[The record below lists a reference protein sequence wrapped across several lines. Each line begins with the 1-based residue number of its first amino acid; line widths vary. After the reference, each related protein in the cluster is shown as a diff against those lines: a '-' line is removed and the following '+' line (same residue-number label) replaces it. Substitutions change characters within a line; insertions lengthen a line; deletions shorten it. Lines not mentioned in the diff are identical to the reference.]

1 MSDRRHASL
10 RLRAR
15 RQLWRRW
22 APAIVV
28 VVVLV
33 LAPVLAYAQGGGA
46 DSVRMVWSAPGDDGA
61 IGTATAYE
69 MRVSTAPITP
79 GNWNGVPLV
88 AGLPAPVASGTRQ
101 GVTIRGLSSDTTYYI
116 AIRAVDD
123 AGNWSAISNV
133 VRWDWVLDT
142 APPAAPSGVSAALE
156 SPNVRTQWSPNSEP
170 DLDGYSIYRAT
181 SATGSFTRLNASL
194 VSSTQYLDTSLP
206 GGAASLWYKV
216 SASDLTGNESALSS
230 AFRIDLVPIATPA
243 AWTLSPGFPNPSAAS
258 QPVCIPIV
266 IPASGAGDAAIDL
279 IDAGGRRVRHIA
291 LSSAVSCAG
300 GGVVWDGTNDAGRL
314 VAPGVYRAWLIAG
327 DTRNQIKLV
336 RQP

>member
-1 MSDRRHASL
+1 MSDRLRSAL

-15 RQLWRRW
+15 RPLWRRW

-28 VVVLV
+28 IVLLV

-46 DSVRMVWSAPGDDGA
+46 DSVRMVWTAPGDDGA

-69 MRVSTAPITP
+69 MRISTASITL
-79 GNWNGVPLV
+79 GNWNSAPLV

-101 GVTIRGLSSDTTYYI
+101 GVTIRGVSSDTTYYI
-116 AIRAVDD
+116 AIRTVDD
-123 AGNWSAISNV
+123 AGNWSGLSNV
-133 VRWDWVLDT
+133 VRWDWVLDA

-156 SPNVRTQWSPNSEP
+156 SPNVRVQWSPNSEP
-170 DLDGYSIYRAT
+170 DLDGYSVYRAT
-181 SATGSFTRLNASL
+181 SATGTFTKLNASL
-194 VSSTQYLDTSLP
+194 VSSTQYLDASLP
-206 GGAASLWYKV
+206 GGASSLWYKV
-216 SASDLTGNESALSS
+216 SASDLTGNESALSA
-230 AFRIDLVPIATPA
+230 AFRIDLVAGVTPA
-243 AWTLSPGFPNPSAAS
+243 AWSLSPGFPNPSTSS

-266 IPASGAGDAAIDL
+266 IPASGAGDAAIDV

-291 LSSAVSCAG
+291 LSGAVSCAG

-314 VAPGVYRAWLIAG
+314 VAPGVYRAWLITG
-327 DTRNQIKLV
+327 DTRNHIKLV